1 MIHKKHNLQNQL
13 KPYDYHDC
21 LSSGS
26 NQISSRLSQKPC
38 HNPKLKVFELVG
50 HYYTP
55 MINIYNCFQE
65 FNSKISN
72 SSPVAMFKWPVDRWQ
87 SSPGNPNHRILL
99 ENTKRFR
106 KNDQIR
112 ENRSQLRMTK
122 SAIRVSNFYRTDER

>member
-1 MIHKKHNLQNQL
+1 
-13 KPYDYHDC
+13 
-21 LSSGS
+21 
-26 NQISSRLSQKPC
+26 
-38 HNPKLKVFELVG
+38 
-50 HYYTP
+50 
-55 MINIYNCFQE
+55 
-65 FNSKISN
+65 
-72 SSPVAMFKWPVDRWQ
+72 MFKWPVDRWQ